1 MLLNKVL
8 AVYVGPTGYVAIGQ
22 FQRLVTMLT
31 TFASGGINTGVIK
44 LTAQHNSE
52 AERHIAIWRT
62 AGSIT
67 ATASILVGLAI
78 FAFRSQLANLLL
90 RNADLSFV
98 FIWLGASVLF
108 LGFNGLLL
116 AVLNGLK
123 DVNRLVTV
131 NITGAI
137 FGLAVTIVAVRLWG
151 LSGALV
157 GVCINQ
163 ALLVVAT
170 IILCK
175 RLPWLR
181 IKNFFGSIDFQIA
194 RELGAFALMAA
205 TSAAVAP
212 LVQIAVRS
220 YAIDQFGTA
229 HAGYWE
235 AMQRISSTYLGLV
248 TTTLAVYFL
257 PRIAELSTGAEIRQE
272 IKTTGRIVLPIV
284 CFISILLFL
293 ARDWTISL
301 LFTHDFHQMRDLF
314 PWQLIGDVLKIGS
327 WLYAYVLV
335 GRAMSLPYILCELW
349 FGAQLY
355 VLSRVFGGLFGF
367 EGLTIAH
374 AINYFTYLVAMYL
387 MFNMKFPTE
396 DIAEHSQHPG
406 T

>member
-1 MLLNKVL
+1 MNLVRTSLLSGVSALLRTGTGMLLNKVL

-22 FQRLVTMLT
+22 FQSLVTMLT

-181 IKNFFGSIDFQIA
+181 KLRPSMQ
-194 RELGAFALMAA
+194 R
-205 TSAAVAP
+205 P
-212 LVQIAVRS
+212 RVQIAVRS

>member
-22 FQRLVTMLT
+22 FQSLVTMLT

-181 IKNFFGSIDFQIA
+181 IKNFFGSIDFQ
-194 RELGAFALMAA
+194 
-205 TSAAVAP
+205 
-212 LVQIAVRS
+212 
-220 YAIDQFGTA
+220 
-229 HAGYWE
+229 
-235 AMQRISSTYLGLV
+235 
-248 TTTLAVYFL
+248 
-257 PRIAELSTGAEIRQE
+257 
-272 IKTTGRIVLPIV
+272 
-284 CFISILLFL
+284 
-293 ARDWTISL
+293 
-301 LFTHDFHQMRDLF
+301 
-314 PWQLIGDVLKIGS
+314 
-327 WLYAYVLV
+327 
-335 GRAMSLPYILCELW
+335 
-349 FGAQLY
+349 
-355 VLSRVFGGLFGF
+355 
-367 EGLTIAH
+367 
-374 AINYFTYLVAMYL
+374 
-387 MFNMKFPTE
+387 
-396 DIAEHSQHPG
+396 
-406 T
+406 